1 MNIKSLQAIAG
12 MAGASGAQMV
22 LLAILSLLLAKVLT
36 VEDFGITRVVSA
48 YMIVLT
54 MLGHFCLHD
63 AVSTYVARAETV
75 QEKSDY
81 IVGGTYLVLS
91 ISLGVAALSEVL
103 ILNSTWWTGQLR
115 IFLAIVVLFL
125 PAITLTI
132 VYTSVLQAIGSYS
145 KLALAA
151 VLGGVLPLLLIM
163 PAATLWQLPGWVA
176 GRGLSYIVLL
186 ACGIILVGHFLR
198 PIKPPKLVYRNLIAF
213 GRIQVMSGVLSMA
226 MQSADTIALERFGGS
241 LSEVALYGLAA
252 LISRSVLFLPGV
264 VGRVYF
270 REIAEGAVQGSL
282 WKPITQLLTSVTVLC
297 AVLALAIAILI
308 PPLIEH
314 FYSQAY
320 SASIPVL
327 RVMCLGIAFNGL
339 WAALSVINV
348 AINKPTY
355 AVTISLAGASTSIGL
370 LVILIPSYGAIGA
383 AWAMN
388 AAYIVG
394 SCVGLWLIYGEHQRR
409 MRSKHLKELS

>member
-1 MNIKSLQAIAG
+1 MNTKSLKAIAG

-48 YMIVLT
+48 YMIILT

-75 QEKSDY
+75 QEKSNY
-81 IVGGTYLVLS
+81 IVGGSYLVLL
-91 ISLGVAALSEVL
+91 ISLGVATASEIL
-103 ILNSTWWTGQLR
+103 IFNSTWWTGRLR

-145 KLALAA
+145 KLALAS
-151 VLGGVLPLLLIM
+151 VLGGVLPLLFIM
-163 PAATLWQLPGWVA
+163 PSAIAWELPGWVA

-186 ACGIILVGHFLR
+186 ACGILLIRPFLL
-198 PIKPPKLVYRNLIAF
+198 PTQPPKFVYGNLFAF
-213 GRIQVMSGVLSMA
+213 GRVQVVSGALSMA
-226 MQSADTIALERFGGS
+226 MQSADIIALERFGGS
-241 LSEVALYGLAA
+241 MPEVALYGLAA

-264 VGRVYF
+264 VGRVFF
-270 REIAEGAVQGSL
+270 REIAEGAVQGNL
-282 WKPITQLLTSVTVLC
+282 WKPITQLLTSVVTLC
-297 AVLALAIAILI
+297 AVLAIAIAVLV

-314 FYSQAY
+314 FYSQDY

-339 WAALSVINV
+339 WAAISVINV

-355 AVTISLAGASTSIGL
+355 AVTNSLAGASMSIGL

-409 MRSKHLKELS
+409 MRLKHLEEVS